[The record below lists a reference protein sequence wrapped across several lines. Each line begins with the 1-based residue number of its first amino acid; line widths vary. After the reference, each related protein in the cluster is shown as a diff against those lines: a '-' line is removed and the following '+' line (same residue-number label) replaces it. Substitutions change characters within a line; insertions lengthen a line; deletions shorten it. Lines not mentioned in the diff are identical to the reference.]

1 MSQVIELI
9 SNTESLLYDLQQ
21 NFVASLYLLV
31 KTSQKISK
39 ALTRYD
45 RLFVWLDHM
54 INFR

>member
-21 NFVASLYLLV
+21 NFVTSLYLLV
-31 KTSQKISK
+31 KTGQKISK